1 MPQGSILDSLLFN
14 VFLCDLFLFLKDI
27 AIADYVEG
35 STPYCNGSKF
45 SNVLIKLENAAETL
59 LKWFKD
65 NRMKANPDKYP
76 LLINNTRE
84 SFQIKIGNEANSDSK
99 YEKFL
104 GVKRDHEIKFNEC
117 LIVVQKGYLETKC
130 SLTNSILYDF

>member
-1 MPQGSILDSLLFN
+1 MPQGSILDPLLFN

-27 AIADYVEG
+27 AIADYVDG
-35 STPYCNGSKF
+35 STPFCNGLNF
-45 SNVLIKLENAAETL
+45 SNILIKLENAAETL

-76 LLINNTRE
+76 LLINNTKE
-84 SFQIKIGNEANSDSK
+84 SFEIKIGNETNSDSK
-99 YEKFL
+99 YEKLL
-104 GVKRDHEIKFNEC
+104 GVKRDHEIKFNES
-117 LIVVQKGYLETKC
+117 LIVVQEGYPETKC